1 MVFIFFILLKKDNHS
16 MSKKE
21 PFLINRLKG
30 LGYAI
35 KGAWLLVKNEASIKV
50 QIAIAVF
57 VTAAGFYFNISSN
70 EWILQ
75 ILTIALVLSIEG
87 LNSAIEEIADFVH
100 PEQHPKI
107 GYLKDIAAGAVFF
120 TAIAALIIAC
130 IIYIPKF

>member
-1 MVFIFFILLKKDNHS
+1 MKNKDSFLKNRIKSIVFAFNGILL
-16 MSKKE
+16 
-21 PFLINRLKG
+21 
-30 LGYAI
+30 
-35 KGAWLLVKNEASIKV
+35 LLKNEASIKV
-50 QIAIAVF
+50 QFGFAIIA
-57 VTAAGFYFNISSN
+57 TLAGFYFNISSN

-75 ILTIALVLSIEG
+75 ILTIALVLSVEG